1 MRHETGID
9 ASNED
14 RKGRRETDIDAT
26 NGDGGD
32 APLSGVRRSLVR
44 PAGLRLFALSDSR
57 GSASSPPPAEG
68 SLNGLGS
75 ALVAAGVGLGAVVG
89 LDPLP
94 CFTTVGLM
102 LTPEPPGPGPAPAS
116 GDALATTPTPGMAL
130 ETAPYHDV
138 RWKPAVVDA
147 AARVRVAARGV
158 LREGSGPFSTN
169 VPCACACAVA
179 GEEAPSTTRRR
190 LGALGR
196 GFCGEEG
203 RWLWPPGLA
212 ACARTARETRGA
224 FPPDR
229 ALSPEVEPSRWGAA
243 RGAA

>member
-1 MRHETGID
+1 MRETGV
-9 ASNED
+9 
-14 RKGRRETDIDAT
+14 DAT
-26 NGDGGD
+26 NEGCGD
-32 APLSGVRRSLVR
+32 APLSGVRRSLVS

-75 ALVAAGVGLGAVVG
+75 VLVAAAGVGLGAAAG

-116 GDALATTPTPGMAL
+116 GDALATTPTPGIAL

-158 LREGSGPFSTN
+158 LPT
-169 VPCACACAVA
+169 
-179 GEEAPSTTRRR
+179 APPKPASW
-190 LGALGR
+190 ASPA
-196 GFCGEEG
+196 
-203 RWLWPPGLA
+203 RWPA
-212 ACARTARETRGA
+212 
-224 FPPDR
+224 
-229 ALSPEVEPSRWGAA
+229 SS
-243 RGAA
+243 